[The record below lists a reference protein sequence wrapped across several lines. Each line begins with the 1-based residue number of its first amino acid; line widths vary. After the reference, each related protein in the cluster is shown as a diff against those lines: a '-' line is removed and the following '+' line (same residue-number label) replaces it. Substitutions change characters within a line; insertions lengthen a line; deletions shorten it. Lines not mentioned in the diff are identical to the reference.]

1 MMTKQQILDSS
12 SAELTDIIIQKQ
24 REVSE
29 LKQEI
34 DAMKGELQTRGLQ
47 VLDERNQKFI
57 EFFGENAGIA
67 SVTIAQKMEI
77 LNYFRLKELL
87 GAEFTEEKIKRM
99 PSDIKYDVDSKF
111 NQALIAL
118 VTSDYEA
125 DTTLDEALCG
135 LDATQTQKELIKKKL
150 KGDYKKDRKVL
161 SDILKI
167 DERELSY
174 DTELFFIGK
183 IKNYQLICTYFD
195 ENRLNE
201 IKEELKK
208 CVAVDETVKIAAKSI
223 KEDNVA

>member
-1 MMTKQQILDSS
+1 MMTKQEILDSS
-12 SAELTDIIIQKQ
+12 SAELTDMLIKKQK
-24 REVSE
+24 EAAE

-57 EFFGENAGIA
+57 EFFGKNAGIA
-67 SVTIAQKMEI
+67 SITIAQKMEI

-87 GAEFTEEKIKRM
+87 GADFIDEKIKRM
-99 PSDIKYDVDSKF
+99 PTDIKYDVDSKF

-118 VTSDYEA
+118 VTGDYEA
-125 DTTLDEALCG
+125 ETTLDDVLNE
-135 LDATQTQKELIKKKL
+135 LDVTQTQKELIKKKL

-161 SDILKI
+161 ADILKI
-167 DERELSY
+167 DERELPY

-183 IKNYQLICTYFD
+183 IKNYQLITAYFD
-195 ENRLNE
+195 ENRLDE
-201 IKEELKK
+201 IKKELKK
-208 CVAVDETVKIAAKSI
+208 CVAVDETVKIAAKST